1 VRRTLD
7 IVFDGRTCVQEN
19 MKLARHILAP
29 ITAPNIGILVAR
41 LAGRVKEIRF
51 IIYEVGQFEFRNL

>member
-1 VRRTLD
+1 
-7 IVFDGRTCVQEN
+7 
-19 MKLARHILAP
+19 MKLARHIPAP
-29 ITAPNIGILVAR
+29 ITAPNIGVLVAR